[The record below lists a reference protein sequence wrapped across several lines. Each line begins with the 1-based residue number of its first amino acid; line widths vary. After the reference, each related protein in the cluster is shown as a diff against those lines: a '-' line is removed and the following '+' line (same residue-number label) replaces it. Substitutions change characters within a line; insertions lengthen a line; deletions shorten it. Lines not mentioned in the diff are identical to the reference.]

1 MLLMEKIIIVKPPY
15 IELGKLLKLLGLIST
30 GGSAEMFLD
39 SNDVRVN
46 NVIEKRRG
54 KKLYLNDIV
63 KIEKQDY
70 KITY

>member
-39 SNDVRVN
+39 SNDVKVN

-54 KKLYLNDIV
+54 KKLYLNDII
-63 KIEKQDY
+63 KIEKQQY
-70 KITY
+70 KIAY